1 MLIGLFARRYLF
13 SKKSHS
19 VINLIAGV
27 SIVSV
32 AVPVA
37 AMIVLLSVFNGF
49 EQLVRSMNSCFDAD
63 LTILPTEGQTFQIE
77 QLDTA
82 ALRRLPGVAALSL
95 QLEDDA
101 MLEYRGRQAIVK
113 VRGTENSI
121 TQVLPLEQTLVA
133 GDFAVSHGDIDRLV
147 IGRGIASTLGMYA
160 LGETE
165 AKLYAMR
172 RSNFSTLLPM
182 EAYTHRQADIVGV
195 FGSDAEM
202 DGKLVFTSL
211 RFAQELFNHPHRA
224 TSIVVKSDGSTSLSS
239 LRTLLHSVCGEAF
252 DVKTRDELN
261 ASLYLIMQYEKW
273 GVFLISF
280 LVMFIASFSIVGA
293 VIMLVL
299 DKRPNFLTLRAMGAD
314 TPFIRRIFLGEG
326 LLIGCLGAIIG
337 TLLGVGLCLLQ
348 QHFGLIEIPADSFLV
363 KSYPVQVQCTDVLS
377 VELLFFFVVWI
388 ITYTTVQRTIK

>member
-1 MLIGLFARRYLF
+1 
-13 SKKSHS
+13 
-19 VINLIAGV
+19 
-27 SIVSV
+27 
-32 AVPVA
+32 
-37 AMIVLLSVFNGF
+37 
-49 EQLVRSMNSCFDAD
+49 
-63 LTILPTEGQTFQIE
+63 
-77 QLDTA
+77 
-82 ALRRLPGVAALSL
+82 
-95 QLEDDA
+95 
-101 MLEYRGRQAIVK
+101 
-113 VRGTENSI
+113 
-121 TQVLPLEQTLVA
+121 
-133 GDFAVSHGDIDRLV
+133 
-147 IGRGIASTLGMYA
+147 MYA
-160 LGETE
+160 LGETG

-202 DGKLVFTSL
+202 DGKLVFASL

-224 TSIVVKSDGSTSLSS
+224 TSIVVKSDGSTSLAS
-239 LRTLLHSVCGEAF
+239 LRAQLHSVCGETF
-252 DVKTRDELN
+252 EVKTRDELN

-280 LVMFIASFSIVGA
+280 LVMLIASFSIVGA

-314 TPFIRRIFLGEG
+314 TPFIRHIFLGEG

-377 VELLFFFVVWI
+377 VELLFFFVVWV